1 MNPSNNGYVIRPD
14 TRPSFSTSFTI
25 APHGATGKWSAVVG
39 GEGGGAIIA
48 IDEDR
53 GNLLERCKA
62 SVGLLQ
68 QEGGSALI
76 NVFDQNNR
84 FEGSLQFYPAP
95 PQEDE

>member
-1 MNPSNNGYVIRPD
+1 MNQSNNGYGIRPD
-14 TRPSFSTSFTI
+14 ARPTFDTRFNI
-25 APHGATGKWSAVVG
+25 GPHGTTGKWSATVG

-53 GNLLERCKA
+53 GSLLERCKA

-68 QEGGSALI
+68 QEGGSAQI
-76 NVFDQNNR
+76 HVFDQENR
-84 FEGSLQFYPAP
+84 FEATLQFYPAP